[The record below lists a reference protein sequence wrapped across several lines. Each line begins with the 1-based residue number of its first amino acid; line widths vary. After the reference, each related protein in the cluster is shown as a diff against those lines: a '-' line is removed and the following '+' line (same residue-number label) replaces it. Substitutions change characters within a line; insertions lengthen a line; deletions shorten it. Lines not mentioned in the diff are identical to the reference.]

1 MIRSVESALI
11 PGLITMA
18 VDDTESHSAPS
29 SRICG
34 RLVRRVRS
42 LVIRGKGASY
52 RRQTKAGVMADATK
66 DAAPYRPSLWRRIR
80 SIHPAFVLAALDLIG
95 LGIASYL
102 SIVELT
108 PGGAPV
114 CTLGGL
120 HIGNCEDVA
129 KSVYSRPFAG
139 IPVAVYGVILSITL
153 FTLAVMWW
161 R

>member
-11 PGLITMA
+11 PGLITMV

-42 LVIRGKGASY
+42 LVIRGKGASH

-66 DAAPYRPSLWRRIR
+66 DAAPYRPSLWRRTR

-95 LGIASYL
+95 LVFASYL
-102 SIVELT
+102 AFTVRT
-108 PGGAPV
+108 GGEV
-114 CTLGGL
+114 QCGVL
-120 HIGNCEDVA
+120 HGCWTVQH
-129 KSVYSRPFAG
+129 
-139 IPVAVYGVILSITL
+139 
-153 FTLAVMWW
+153 
-161 R
+161 